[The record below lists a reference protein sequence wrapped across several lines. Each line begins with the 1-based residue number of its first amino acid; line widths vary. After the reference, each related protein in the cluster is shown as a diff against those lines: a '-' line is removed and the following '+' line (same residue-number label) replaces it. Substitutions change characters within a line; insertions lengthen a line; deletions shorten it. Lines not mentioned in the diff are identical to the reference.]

1 MSYFSL
7 VTTIFI
13 FTIKKN
19 IIFIRPADSHLFE
32 PSLTFEILNESRDFF
47 GKLEKSSVN
56 WFPKKLIG
64 RRIKIPTIQA
74 KVNTLTLH

>member
-13 FTIKKN
+13 FTIKKY

-32 PSLTFEILNESRDFF
+32 PSLTFEILKESKDLF
-47 GKLEKSSVN
+47 GKSEESS
-56 WFPKKLIG
+56 FS
-64 RRIKIPTIQA
+64 
-74 KVNTLTLH
+74 

>member
-32 PSLTFEILNESRDFF
+32 PSLTFEILKESKDLF
-47 GKLEKSSVN
+47 GKSEESS
-56 WFPKKLIG
+56 FS
-64 RRIKIPTIQA
+64 
-74 KVNTLTLH
+74 